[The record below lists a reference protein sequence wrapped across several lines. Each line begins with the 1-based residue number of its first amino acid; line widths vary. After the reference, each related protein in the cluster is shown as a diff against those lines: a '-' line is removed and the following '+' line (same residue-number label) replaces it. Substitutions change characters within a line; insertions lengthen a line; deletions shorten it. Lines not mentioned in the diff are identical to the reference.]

1 MADTKTFYAITAGE
15 YSSYHIIAITDDK
28 MRAEE
33 LNRVIPDSGIEE
45 FSDAPAI
52 QSGYWIWGIR
62 RDNRRKSIFIEHID
76 SSFGLN
82 DLNKVCEDRDND
94 YTWTSVQAMNEPHA
108 LKIAY
113 DLFAQHDAEKAGI
126 T

>member
-1 MADTKTFYAITAGE
+1 MADTKMFYAITAGE
-15 YSSYHIIAITDDK
+15 YSDYHIIAITDDK
-28 MRAEE
+28 VRAEE

-45 FSDAPAI
+45 FPDTPAI
-52 QSGYWIWGIR
+52 QSGYWIWEVR
-62 RDNRRKSIFIEHID
+62 RDNYYKSMSVKHTD
-76 SSFGLN
+76 SDFEFN
-82 DLNKVCEDRDND
+82 DLNKVYEEDF

>member
-1 MADTKTFYAITAGE
+1 MADTKMFYAITAGE
-15 YSSYHIIAITDDK
+15 YSDYHIIAITDDK
-28 MRAEE
+28 VRAEE

-45 FSDAPAI
+45 FPDTPAI
-52 QSGYWIWGIR
+52 QSGYWIWEVCR
-62 RDNRRKSIFIEHID
+62 NASNNSITVKHTD
-76 SSFGLN
+76 SGFKFN
-82 DLNKVCEDRDND
+82 DLNKVCDNGL

>member
-1 MADTKTFYAITAGE
+1 MADAKMFYAITAGE
-15 YSSYHIIAITDDK
+15 YSDYHIIAITDDK
-28 MRAEE
+28 ARAEE

-45 FSDAPAI
+45 FPDTPAV
-52 QSGYWIWGIR
+52 QNGYWIWRVR
-62 RDNRRKSIFIEHID
+62 RDNRRKSMFIEHID

-82 DLNKVCEDRDND
+82 DLNKVCEDNG

>member
-1 MADTKTFYAITAGE
+1 MADTKMFYAITAGK
-15 YSSYHIIAITDDK
+15 YSDYHIIAITDDK
-28 MRAEE
+28 ARAEE

-45 FSDAPAI
+45 FPDTPAI
-52 QSGYWIWGIR
+52 QSGYWIWEVR
-62 RDNRRKSIFIEHID
+62 RDNYCKSISVEHVD
-76 SSFGLN
+76 SDFELN
-82 DLNKVCEDRDND
+82 DLNKVCEDEDNY

>member
-1 MADTKTFYAITAGE
+1 MADTKMFYAITAGE
-15 YSSYHIIAITDDK
+15 YSDYHIIAITDDK
-28 MRAEE
+28 ARAEE

-45 FSDAPAI
+45 FPDALVV
-52 QSGYWIWGIR
+52 QSGYWIWEVR
-62 RDNRRKSIFIEHID
+62 RDNRRKSMSVEHID
-76 SSFGLN
+76 SGFKFN
-82 DLNKVCEDRDND
+82 DLNKVCEDNG

>member
-1 MADTKTFYAITAGE
+1 MADTKMFYAITAGE
-15 YSSYHIIAITDDK
+15 YSDYHIIAITDDK
-28 MRAEE
+28 ARAEE

-45 FSDAPAI
+45 FSDTPAI
-52 QSGYWIWGIR
+52 QSGYWIWKIR
-62 RDNRRKSIFIEHID
+62 RDNYRKSMSVEHID
-76 SSFGLN
+76 SDFEFN
-82 DLNKVCEDRDND
+82 DLNKVCENGF

-126 T
+126 I

>member
-1 MADTKTFYAITAGE
+1 MADTKMFYAITAGV
-15 YSSYHIIAITDDK
+15 YSDYHIIAITDVK
-28 MRAEE
+28 VRADV

-45 FSDAPAI
+45 FPDTPAI
-52 QSGYWIWGIR
+52 QSGYWIWEVR
-62 RDNRRKSIFIEHID
+62 RDNYYKSMSVKHTD
-76 SSFGLN
+76 SDFEFN
-82 DLNKVCEDRDND
+82 DLNKVYEEDF

>member
-1 MADTKTFYAITAGE
+1 MADTKMFYAITAGK
-15 YSSYHIIAITDDK
+15 YSDYHIIAITDDK
-28 MRAEE
+28 ARAEE
-33 LNRVIPDSGIEE
+33 LNRVIPDSGIEK
-45 FSDAPAI
+45 FPDTPAI
-52 QSGYWIWGIR
+52 QSGYWIWEVR
-62 RDNRRKSIFIEHID
+62 RDNYYKSMSVKHTD
-76 SSFGLN
+76 SDFEFN
-82 DLNKVCEDRDND
+82 DLNKVYEEDF

>member
-1 MADTKTFYAITAGE
+1 MADTKMFYAITAGE
-15 YSSYHIIAITDDK
+15 YSDYHIIAITDDK
-28 MRAEE
+28 SRAEE
-33 LNRVIPDSGIEE
+33 LNRAIPDSDIEE

>member
-1 MADTKTFYAITAGE
+1 MADTKMFYAITAGE
-15 YSSYHIIAITDDK
+15 YSDYHVIAITDDK
-28 MRAEE
+28 ARAEE
-33 LNRVIPDSGIEE
+33 LNRVIPNSGIEE

-52 QSGYWIWGIR
+52 QSGYWIWEVR
-62 RDNRRKSIFIEHID
+62 RDNRRKSMSVEHID
-76 SSFGLN
+76 SGFKFN
-82 DLNKVCEDRDND
+82 NLNKVRENGL

>member
-1 MADTKTFYAITAGE
+1 MADTKMFYAITAGE
-15 YSSYHIIAITDDK
+15 YSDYRIIAITDDK
-28 MRAEE
+28 ARAKE
-33 LNRVIPDSGIEE
+33 LNRVIPDSDIEE
-45 FSDAPAI
+45 FPDALVV
-52 QSGYWIWGIR
+52 QSGYWVWRVR
-62 RDNRRKSIFIEHID
+62 RDNRRKSMFIEHVD
-76 SSFGLN
+76 SSFRLN
-82 DLNKVCEDRDND
+82 DLNKVCDDGDND

>member
-1 MADTKTFYAITAGE
+1 MADTKMFYAITAGK
-15 YSSYHIIAITDDK
+15 YSDYHIIAITDDK
-28 MRAEE
+28 ARAEE
-33 LNRVIPDSGIEE
+33 LNRVIPDSGIEK
-45 FSDAPAI
+45 FPDTPAI
-52 QSGYWIWGIR
+52 QSGYWIWEVCR
-62 RDNRRKSIFIEHID
+62 YANSITVKHTD
-76 SSFGLN
+76 SGFKFN
-82 DLNKVCEDRDND
+82 DLNKVCDNGL